1 MRRAV
6 ILFLFSMCYC
16 VGVNANSI
24 EIISDTEKKLVLN
37 VSSSY
42 VMGDGDT
49 RVDAKNIALQ
59 LAKKSAAEKAG
70 SYVQAERI
78 IQDDEIKKD
87 SISMISTAM
96 MNVEVKS
103 ERFSITDS
111 QRTKIELTIQ
121 ASLDKGSVMAKLGV
135 LKGNTKKKKQIITL
149 QKENSSLRSELS
161 LLNHDIQKLKAKVKS
176 SSVTTKRTDLIER
189 RDVVLSKLEINE
201 SSVRKVFQ
209 KGTLFSMAKKS
220 SVALDKAKRDIEFGI
235 WEYIKE
241 STIVKLGEPEFKD
254 NGDGTYDIQV
264 KVNWAVNGSEIVQT
278 LNKYFREYSGRKFK
292 LDNVDFS
299 DHMGTSVPGIKIKKY
314 HNEKEDQ
321 LLPYTYELYKYLL
334 KKQVNVVVSAAGYNS
349 QITIATSRS
358 CWVSCGSH
366 QGDSQYQIHFNN
378 SSNSKK
384 LIFDYSQQNPIVIK
398 NVPESV
404 LQNLTNID
412 AAIKII

>member
-121 ASLDKGSVMAKLGV
+121 ASLDKGSVMAKL
-135 LKGNTKKKKQIITL
+135 TSD
-149 QKENSSLRSELS
+149 SSL
-161 LLNHDIQKLKAKVKS
+161 
-176 SSVTTKRTDLIER
+176 
-189 RDVVLSKLEINE
+189 
-201 SSVRKVFQ
+201 F
-209 KGTLFSMAKKS
+209 
-220 SVALDKAKRDIEFGI
+220 
-235 WEYIKE
+235 
-241 STIVKLGEPEFKD
+241 
-254 NGDGTYDIQV
+254 
-264 KVNWAVNGSEIVQT
+264 
-278 LNKYFREYSGRKFK
+278 
-292 LDNVDFS
+292 
-299 DHMGTSVPGIKIKKY
+299 
-314 HNEKEDQ
+314 
-321 LLPYTYELYKYLL
+321 
-334 KKQVNVVVSAAGYNS
+334 
-349 QITIATSRS
+349 
-358 CWVSCGSH
+358 
-366 QGDSQYQIHFNN
+366 
-378 SSNSKK
+378 
-384 LIFDYSQQNPIVIK
+384 
-398 NVPESV
+398 
-404 LQNLTNID
+404 
-412 AAIKII
+412 